1 MIQVCRDGL
10 AAAPVPGTTACVL
23 LAEVALPVPL
33 AQAFSYAVPDHLVSR
48 VIPGVR
54 VACSFR
60 RRNITGVVL
69 DVADK
74 QPAIDPA
81 KVKALARVLDDEP
94 CVPPELLRF
103 LREMAAYYLAPI
115 GEVVRLAIPALER
128 SMAREL
134 VEAGVLDPRAHKT
147 VGGRRLQVVSA
158 TAQTESSVALRGSLP
173 QVLAHVR
180 SVGEVS
186 IAQLEQTF
194 PTARAAVRRLRDLG
208 LVCVATREA
217 ALDPVLGAPVPRDLP
232 PDPTDDQRASIDVI
246 VGRIRSRAAGAFL
259 LHGVTGSGKTE
270 VYLRAIAASLEQG
283 DGALV
288 LVPEIALT
296 PQLVSRFRARFGD
309 VLAVLHSG
317 LSDRARHAM
326 WQSLHDKRV
335 RVAIGARSALLAP
348 VPDLGLVIVDEEHDP
363 SFKQEEGVRYQAR
376 DMAMLRAHRCGAVC
390 VLGSA
395 TPSLESEALAR
406 SGKLQRLHLPARA
419 IANAVLP
426 TVELVDL
433 RRTGPGPAG
442 HPLLSLPLHR
452 AIDRSLNAGGQV
464 ILFLNRRGFAPSVLC
479 EACGELARC
488 PHCSVSL
495 TFHRSKGGRI
505 RCHYCDYD
513 VPMWSKCA
521 SCGFERLALVGAGT
535 ERLEDVI
542 AESFPSAR
550 VARLDRDI
558 AAGLES
564 EAVIDRMRR
573 READI
578 LVGTQLVTKGHDL
591 PDVTLVGVINA
602 DAALSLPD
610 FRAAERTFHLLVQVA
625 GRAGRASQPGH
636 VLVQTRLPDHPV
648 LRFALRHDV
657 AGFVEHE
664 LDNRRDA
671 HYPPFARLVLVRLDS
686 PDEARVKLEA
696 ERLAA
701 VARRTPPVQRGEVDV
716 LGPSPAPL
724 ERIRGRFRHRVLLRA
739 SDRPPLRLVARAVLD
754 AIPASDRMVRASIDV
769 DPVHML

>member
-1 MIQVCRDGL
+1 M
-10 AAAPVPGTTACVL
+10 L
-23 LAEVALPVPL
+23 LAEVAVPVPL
-33 AQAFSYAVPDHLVSR
+33 AQAFTYAVPGHLAPLVT
-48 VIPGVR
+48 PGVR
-54 VACSFR
+54 VLCSFR
-60 RRNITGVVL
+60 RRTVTGVVL
-69 DVADK
+69 DVADRE
-74 QPAIDPA
+74 PSIDQA
-81 KVKALARVLDDEP
+81 KVKSIDRVLDKEP

-103 LREMAAYYLAPI
+103 LRELAAYYLAPI
-115 GEVVRLAIPALER
+115 GEVVRLAVPAMER
-128 SMAREL
+128 SVAREL
-134 VEAGVLDPRAHKT
+134 ADEGLLDLGKHKT
-147 VGGRRLQVVSA
+147 VGGRRVQIVRAAASGDPA
-158 TAQTESSVALRGSLP
+158 AGLRGSLP

-180 SVGEVS
+180 GVGEIP
-186 IAQLEQTF
+186 IAQLEQVF
-194 PTARAAVRRLRDLG
+194 PSARGAVRRLQTLG
-208 LVCVATREA
+208 LVTVEVREA
-217 ALDPVLGAPVPRDLP
+217 PIDPVFGAPVPRDVP
-232 PDPTDDQRASIDVI
+232 PEPTEDQRDAIAALA
-246 VGRIRSRAAGAFL
+246 GRISDRSGGAFL

-270 VYLRAIAASLEQG
+270 VYLRAIAACLERG
-283 DGALV
+283 GGALV

-317 LSDRARHAM
+317 LSDRARHEM
-326 WQSLHDKRV
+326 WRSLHEQRV
-335 RVAIGARSALLAP
+335 RVAIGARSALFAP
-348 VPDLGLVIVDEEHDP
+348 VPALGLIVVDEEHDP

-376 DMAMLRAHRCGAVC
+376 DMALLRAHRANAVC

-406 SGKLQRLHLPARA
+406 NGKLHRLSLLGRAFASATLPS
-419 IANAVLP
+419 
-426 TVELVDL
+426 VELVDL
-433 RRTGPGPAG
+433 RRTGPGPSG

-452 AIDRSLNAGGQV
+452 AIEHALLAGGQI

-479 EACGELARC
+479 EGCGELARC

-495 TFHRSKGGRI
+495 TFHRGHGGRI
-505 RCHYCDYD
+505 RCHYCEYD
-513 VPMWSKCA
+513 VPMWQKCA
-521 SCGFERLALVGAGT
+521 SCGFERLALVGIGT

-542 AESFPSAR
+542 AEAFPQAR

-558 AAGLES
+558 AAGVES
-564 EAVIDRMRR
+564 EAVLERMRR

-636 VLVQTRLPDHPV
+636 VMVQTRLPDHAV

-657 AGFVEHE
+657 TGFVAHE

-671 HYPPFARLVLVRLDS
+671 LYPPFARLVLVRLDS
-686 PDEARVKLEA
+686 PDDQRVREEAD
-696 ERLAA
+696 RLAA
-701 VARRTPPVQRGEVDV
+701 VARRTGPVHRGDVEV

-724 ERIRGRFRHRVLLRA
+724 ERLRGRFRHRILLRA
-739 SDRPPLRLVARAVLD
+739 VERPPLRLVARAVLD
-754 AIPASDRMVRASIDV
+754 AIQSTDRLVRASVDV

>member
-1 MIQVCRDGL
+1 M
-10 AAAPVPGTTACVL
+10 L
-23 LAEVALPVPL
+23 LAEVAVPVPL
-33 AQAFSYAVPDHLVSR
+33 AQAFTYAVPARLAER
-48 VIPGVR
+48 VVPGVR
-54 VACSFR
+54 VVCSFR

-69 DVADK
+69 EVAERT
-74 QPAIDPA
+74 PSIDQA
-81 KVKALARVLDDEP
+81 KVKPIVRVLDDEP
-94 CVPPELLRF
+94 CVPAELLRF
-103 LREMAAYYLAPI
+103 VRELAAYYLAPV
-115 GEVVRLAIPALER
+115 GEVVRMAIPALER
-128 SMAREL
+128 TVAREL
-134 VEAGVLDPRAHKT
+134 AEDGLLELGAHKT
-147 VGGRRLQVVSA
+147 VGGRSVQIVRASSA
-158 TAQTESSVALRGSLP
+158 PDPDKPLRGTLP

-180 SVGEVS
+180 AVGEIPV
-186 IAQLEQTF
+186 ALLEQAF
-194 PTARAAVRRLRDLG
+194 PSARGAVRRLHALG
-208 LVCVATREA
+208 LVTMELREA
-217 ALDPVLGAPVPRDLP
+217 ALDPLFGAPVPRDAP
-232 PDPTDDQRASIDVI
+232 PEPTDDQRAAIETI
-246 VGRIRSRAAGAFL
+246 VGRIGARSGGAFL

-270 VYLRAIAASLEQG
+270 VYLRAIAACLAQG

-309 VLAVLHSG
+309 ELAVLHSG
-317 LSDRARHAM
+317 LSDRARHEM
-326 WQSLHDKRV
+326 WKSLHQQRV
-335 RVAIGARSALLAP
+335 RVAIGARSALFAP
-348 VPDLGLVIVDEEHDP
+348 VPKLGLVIVDEEHDP

-376 DMAMLRAHRCGAVC
+376 DMALLRAHRATAVC

-406 SGKLQRLHLPARA
+406 ASKLERLHLPARA
-419 IANAVLP
+419 IATAVLP
-426 TVELVDL
+426 SVELVDL
-433 RRTGPGPAG
+433 RRTGPGPSG
-442 HPLLSLPLHR
+442 HQLLSLPLHR
-452 AIDRSLNAGGQV
+452 AIDKSLQAGGQV

-495 TFHRSKGGRI
+495 TFHRDHGGRI

-513 VPMWSKCA
+513 MPMWQRCA
-521 SCGFERLALVGAGT
+521 SCGGERLALVGAGT
-535 ERLEDVI
+535 EKLEDVI
-542 AESFPSAR
+542 AQAFPQAR
-550 VARLDRDI
+550 VARLDRDV
-558 AAGLES
+558 AAGTQS

-648 LRFALRHDV
+648 LRYALRHDV
-657 AGFVEHE
+657 PGFLEHE
-664 LDNRRDA
+664 LGNRRDA
-671 HYPPFARLVLVRLDS
+671 LYPPFARLVLVRLDA
-686 PDEARVKLEA
+686 PDDARVRAEA
-696 ERLAA
+696 DRLAS
-701 VARRTPPVQRGEVDV
+701 VARRCAPARSGQVDV

-724 ERIRGRFRHRVLLRA
+724 ERLRGRFRHRILLRA
-739 SDRPPLRLVARAVLD
+739 TERRPLRVVAQAVLEASRTSDRLVRV
-754 AIPASDRMVRASIDV
+754 SIDV